1 MLYELCFFINTVLE
15 DKGFKQYSGVA
26 EGIRSMFNAIENIV
40 RFCEDNASNSSVKI
54 DKEKI
59 DVKSHMFKKKLKQIV
74 EKIK

>member
-1 MLYELCFFINTVLE
+1 
-15 DKGFKQYSGVA
+15 
-26 EGIRSMFNAIENIV
+26 MFNAIENIV